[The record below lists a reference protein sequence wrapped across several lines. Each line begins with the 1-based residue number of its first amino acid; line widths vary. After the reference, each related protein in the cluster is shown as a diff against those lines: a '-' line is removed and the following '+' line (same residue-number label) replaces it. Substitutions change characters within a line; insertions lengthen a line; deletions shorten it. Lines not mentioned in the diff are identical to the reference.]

1 MVVDTKYY
9 SSFSDFWGY
18 MQAAG
23 GVTSSP
29 MKYVCELC
37 SRHGK
42 IQDGPEQEKKFERNS
57 DGYPRLEVSKISAEM
72 QPLSGG

>member
-1 MVVDTKYY
+1 MVVDTTCY
-9 SSFSDFWGY
+9 SSFSDCWGY

-23 GVTSSP
+23 GVTLSP

-37 SRHGK
+37 SRNGN
-42 IQDGPEQEKKFERNS
+42 IQDGPQQEKKFERNS
-57 DGYPRLEVSKISAEM
+57 DGLPRLEVPKIGTEM